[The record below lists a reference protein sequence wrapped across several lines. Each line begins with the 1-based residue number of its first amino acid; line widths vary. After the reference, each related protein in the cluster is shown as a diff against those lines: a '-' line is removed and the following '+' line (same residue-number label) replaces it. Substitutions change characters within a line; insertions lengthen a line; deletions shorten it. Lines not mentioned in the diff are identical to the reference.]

1 MKSSL
6 TLGVAASTKDRA
18 AARAGTFSLPS
29 LSQMTTGRTRRKDD
43 GKRDVG
49 RDGDTGKRTGDK
61 IDPKQWENQKHWG
74 DRNDG
79 NDE

>member
-1 MKSSL
+1 M
-6 TLGVAASTKDRA
+6 AADTVRA
-18 AARAGTFSLPS
+18 ADVSKSDKNDP
-29 LSQMTTGRTRRKDD
+29 KDD

-74 DRNDG
+74 DG
-79 NDE
+79 NGGKNQ